1 MPPTAKHEQ
10 TLIQALFAEN
20 VLAKVLRVAE
30 EALENNVPPLV
41 YPEFV
46 PQNGPDAGRYFLR
59 EASFWTCGFFPGM
72 LYALRERAVKYPQAF
87 PYAGHNI
94 AAESSP
100 TAEALLERLTS
111 LCTTWTQ
118 PIKSMR
124 TRTDTHDIGFILQP
138 SLRRDWELTSN
149 RESLRALLT
158 GAHSL
163 ASRFVP
169 SVGAIRSWDAL
180 RQADVNITSLEDDC
194 LVIIDSMMNLD
205 LLYYAAN
212 HLGDARLGQIATTH
226 AKTVMRSLLRREPYP
241 DEEGESSLQHYST
254 YHVVN
259 FDPKTGGIKAHR
271 TAQGYAKDSTWARGQ
286 AWGITGFAQ
295 TYNWTKE
302 REFLDVACGLAEY
315 FIRRLETSPA
325 CVERPVTDLGPS
337 GEAGG
342 RKIGRY
348 VPLWDFDAPIENE
361 QNPLRDSSAGIIA
374 ANGILLLSQ
383 ALAGAAGLA
392 LDGEGGSEL
401 RLASRYRSFAIKIVT
416 DTIEYSLSR
425 EKAALRLAGDG
436 SGSEGVQLQ
445 VQDVVPGE
453 RFDAILKNATA
464 NHNSQDH
471 DRYSD
476 HGLVYADYYLLEFG
490 NQLLR
495 MGLV

>member
-1 MPPTAKHEQ
+1 MPPPTERKQA
-10 TLIQALFAEN
+10 LIQELFAEN
-20 VLAKVLRVAE
+20 VLAKALRVAE
-30 EALENNVPPLV
+30 EALENNVPPTV

-46 PQNGPDAGRYFLR
+46 PQNGADAGRYFLR
-59 EASFWTCGFFPGM
+59 DANFWTCGFFPGI

-87 PYAGHNI
+87 PSVGA
-94 AAESSP
+94 SSEASSSA
-100 TAEALLERLTS
+100 TTEALLERLTS

-118 PIKSMR
+118 PVKSMKA
-124 TRTDTHDIGFILQP
+124 RTDTHDIGFILQP
-138 SLRRDWELTSN
+138 SLRKDWELTSN
-149 RESLRALLT
+149 RESLHALIT

-169 SVGAIRSWDAL
+169 SVGVIRSWDAL
-180 RQADVNITSLEDDC
+180 RQADVNITSLEEDC

-212 HLGDARLGQIATTH
+212 HSGERKLADIATTH
-226 AKTVMRSLLRREPYP
+226 ARTAMRSLLRCESHPDKEGKYP
-241 DEEGESSLQHYST
+241 LQLYST

-259 FDPKTGGIKAHR
+259 FDPKTGAIKAHR
-271 TAQGYAKDSTWARGQ
+271 TAQGYAKNSTWARGQ
-286 AWGITGFAQ
+286 AWAITGFAE

-315 FIRRLETSPA
+315 FIHRLEASPA
-325 CVERPVTDLGPS
+325 CVERPVTGPEPS
-337 GEAGG
+337 EEAGG

-348 VPLWDFDAPIENE
+348 VPLWDFDAPIEDE
-361 QNPLRDSSAGIIA
+361 QSPLRDSSAGVIA
-374 ANGILLLSQ
+374 ANGMLLLSQ
-383 ALAGAAGLA
+383 ALAGIAALA
-392 LDGEGGSEL
+392 RYGEGGSEL
-401 RLASRYRSFAIKIVT
+401 ELASRYRSFAMKIVT
-416 DTIEYSLSR
+416 DTIEYSLSP
-425 EKAALRLAGDG
+425 EKATLQLG
-436 SGSEGVQLQ
+436 SGLEVVRVQ
-445 VQDVVPGE
+445 VQDVIPGK